1 MIGPVRRVRRAGI
14 WEKET
19 MWKKRI
25 LAAAA
30 AAVMSTLGATAAFA
44 DFTILAWPG
53 GPAEGALR
61 KVVAKYN
68 DTVGKEHNSKGNLI
82 YFSRDNFFDK
92 MLADAAAGSKE
103 FDVMLTA
110 TYNVGKYAPFMDPID
125 DLVTD
130 DMHKVFPQTAFDTQS
145 YQGHVYGIPTDLSL
159 HFIYFRKDLID
170 QLLKDDSWKK
180 KYAEITKAKLGKEL
194 QPKAPADWTWDD
206 FIGTALFFTKSINPD
221 SPVPY
226 GTVLQ
231 MKNLLFNI
239 MVFEGSAASFGGNWL
254 DKDGKVI
261 VDSDAFRKAL
271 DIYKKIADAEAT
283 PGESNSYEYAE
294 ANAAFGT
301 GKVAFMLQW
310 SAAYAELIDPKQYP
324 AVVGKFD
331 ITHQPAGP
339 EGIKTHF
346 HTLGLGINKASSKK
360 EEARRFLSYLG
371 SADAMT
377 MYTKEG
383 GQPPV
388 VDSIMKAVSSDRPDM
403 LMMSDN
409 AGKYGFV
416 PNGGTSAEALGVYT
430 NMAENFTGYW
440 NEALDQNT
448 AIKNVVTY
456 MQGVFKK

>member
-1 MIGPVRRVRRAGI
+1 MLRKGI
-14 WEKET
+14 LT
-19 MWKKRI
+19 
-25 LAAAA
+25 AAA
-30 AAVMSTLGATAAFA
+30 AAVISTVGATAALA

-53 GPAEGALR
+53 GPAEAALR
-61 KVVAKYN
+61 KVVDQYN
-68 DTVGKEHNSKGNLI
+68 STVGKENNSKGSLI

-103 FDVMLTA
+103 FDAMLTA
-110 TYNVGKYAPFMDPID
+110 TYNIGKYAPFMEPID
-125 DLVTD
+125 DVATD
-130 DMHKVFPQTAFDTQS
+130 AVKATFPKSAFDTQS
-145 YQGHVYGIPTDLSL
+145 YEGHLYGIPTDLSL
-159 HFIYFRKDLID
+159 HFTYYRKDLID
-170 QLLKDDSWKK
+170 QLLKDEAWKK
-180 KYAEITKAKLGKEL
+180 KYSEIAKDKLGLDL

-206 FIGTALFFTKSINPD
+206 FIATALFFTKSINPD

-239 MVFEGSAASFGGNWL
+239 MIFEGAAASYGGNWL
-254 DKDGKVI
+254 DKDGKVV
-261 VDSDAFRKAL
+261 VDSEAWRKAL
-271 DIYKKIADAEAT
+271 DVYKKIADAEAT
-283 PGESNSYEYAE
+283 PGDSNSYEYAE

-301 GKVAFMLQW
+301 GKVAFMVQW

-324 AVVGKFD
+324 AVEGKFD
-331 ITHQPAGP
+331 ITHEPAGP
-339 EGIKTHF
+339 EGVKTHA
-346 HTLGLGINKASSKK
+346 HTLGLGINKASDKK
-360 EEARRFLSYLG
+360 EEVKRFLTYLG
-371 SADAMT
+371 SKDAMT
-377 MYTKEG
+377 LYTKEG

-388 VDSIMKAVSSDRPDM
+388 VDSIMQAVASGRPDM

-440 NEALDQNT
+440 NDALDQNA

-456 MQGVFKK
+456 MDGVFKKK